1 MINFFLLLACG
12 DKPAEQQPQASA
24 SVEQDKSEPSK
35 SASKAEPL
43 PSYEPIQEPLVG
55 GPYPGLLVTQ
65 AWFRTGPGNKPVPGP
80 ARLEI
85 WREKQDGWDK
95 VRVEDPDSNVFHKAI
110 PFDDGI
116 LTIGAEKALLKKW
129 KFASGSWTQ
138 EVLWEKSWG
147 GKFDRLRDIEVGDVD
162 GDGKDELVIATH
174 DSGVVAVL
182 HPDEVISGSIR
193 VEELDQKADTFVHEI
208 EIGDVDGDGLS
219 EFFATPTDRNKA
231 SASQGGLMVMYK
243 WNGSKFDRTI
253 VDPFGK
259 THAKEILAT
268 DLDGDGRSELF
279 SVVEAE
285 AIGKTIIQPVEIR
298 QYTLNKDGSFK
309 PTQIATIEDRQT
321 RFLVPGDFDQ
331 DGKVELI
338 AAAMKSGLWM
348 LDQQE
353 SGSWSSVLIDGE
365 SSGFEHTSY
374 GADLNKDGKLEL
386 YVAADEQG
394 QLNQYIWSGSE
405 FTKNTIGE
413 IPEKTITWNIVSG
426 EF

>member
-1 MINFFLLLACG
+1 MINILLFLACG
-12 DKPAEQQPQASA
+12 DEVAEQKPSVSEKTQEDKKEQPAKTEA
-24 SVEQDKSEPSK
+24 
-35 SASKAEPL
+35 L
-43 PSYEPIQEPLVG
+43 PSYEPIQDPLEG

-65 AWFRTGPGNKPVPGP
+65 AWFRTGPSNKPIPGP

-85 WREKQDGWDK
+85 WRDQGTSWSMT
-95 VRVEDPDSNVFHKAI
+95 RVEDPDSNVFHKAI

-129 KFASGSWTQ
+129 MFKEGKWAQ
-138 EVLWEKSWG
+138 ETLWEQSWG
-147 GKFDRLRDIEVGDVD
+147 GKFDRLRDIEIGDVD

-174 DSGVVAVL
+174 DAGVVAVL
-182 HPDEVISGSIR
+182 HPDEKVSGSIR
-193 VEELDQKADTFVHEI
+193 VEEFDQKADTFVHEI
-208 EIGDVDGDGLS
+208 EIGDVDGDGLN

-243 WNGSKFDRTI
+243 WNGSKFDRTV

-298 QYTLNKDGSFK
+298 QYTLNKDGSFT
-309 PTQIATIEDRQT
+309 PTRIATIEDRQT
-321 RFLVPGDFDQ
+321 RFLVPGDFDN

-348 LDQQE
+348 LDQQD
-353 SGSWSSVLIDGE
+353 SGVWQTVLIDGK

-394 QLNQYIWSGSE
+394 QLNQYVWSGSE
-405 FTKNTIGE
+405 FTKTTIGS
-413 IPEKTITWNIVSG
+413 IPERTITWNIVSG